1 MQRPPIGQA
10 AFVIRIVRLAT
21 CCTALLLLRLRHDLK
36 SGVVKSHIVG
46 VVILRAA
53 PESSTA
59 KRLVDEVCYSLVG
72 SLELFSMKFSK
83 FFTAVAMCCA
93 VGAFATSSFAADAA
107 APKRLTGGGSNIMY
121 IITPS
126 HSNPFFKTEAE
137 VAAATA
143 KELGYEV
150 KTVSHDDSPV
160 KQSELFETAISDRA
174 AAIICDNAG
183 ADATVAAVQRAYDN
197 NIPTFLIDR
206 EINEQGIAVAQ
217 IVANNYQGAKEAA
230 EIFVEVM
237 EEEGEYAELFG
248 IDSDTN
254 AQTRSTAFHEVIDQ
268 YPDLKLVAVQ
278 TANWDQNLAYQ
289 KTETILQS
297 FPNLKGIISGNDN
310 MAVGAAAAAKAAGKT
325 LHIIAVDGSNDARD
339 EIIAG
344 NMTATAMQPAALIA
358 EMAVRQADQYLKTG
372 STGKPEKQLID
383 CELITIDNAKKLNN
397 FALSE

>member
-1 MQRPPIGQA
+1 
-10 AFVIRIVRLAT
+10 
-21 CCTALLLLRLRHDLK
+21 
-36 SGVVKSHIVG
+36 
-46 VVILRAA
+46 
-53 PESSTA
+53 
-59 KRLVDEVCYSLVG
+59 
-72 SLELFSMKFSK
+72 MKFSK
-83 FFTAVAMCCA
+83 FFSAIAVCCA
-93 VGAFATSSFAADAA
+93 VGSVSTAALAADDA

-183 ADATVAAVQRAYDN
+183 ADATVSAVQRAYDN

-217 IVANNYQGAKEAA
+217 IVANNYQGAKGAA
-230 EIFVEVM
+230 EVFVEAM

-254 AQTRSTAFHEVIDQ
+254 AKTRSTAFHEVIDQ
-268 YPDLKLVAVQ
+268 YPDMKLVAVQ

-297 FPNLKGIISGNDN
+297 YPNLKGIISGNDN

-339 EIIAG
+339 EILSG

-383 CELITIDNAKKLNN
+383 CEIITIDNAKQLNN
-397 FALSE
+397 FSLSK

>member
-1 MQRPPIGQA
+1 MA
-10 AFVIRIVRLAT
+10 
-21 CCTALLLLRLRHDLK
+21 TAL
-36 SGVVKSHIVG
+36 
-46 VVILRAA
+46 
-53 PESSTA
+53 
-59 KRLVDEVCYSLVG
+59 
-72 SLELFSMKFSK
+72 
-83 FFTAVAMCCA
+83 CA
-93 VGAFATSSFAADAA
+93 TFSFAMSSATVNAEEA
-107 APKRLTGGGSNIMY
+107 KVLTGGGSKIMY

-143 KELGYEV
+143 KELGYEP
-150 KTVSHDDSPV
+150 KMVSHDDSPV
-160 KQSELFETAISDRA
+160 KQSELFETAISDKA

-183 ADATVAAVQRAYDN
+183 ADATVAAVKRAYDN

-217 IVANNYQGAKEAA
+217 IVANNYQGAKGVA
-230 EIFVEVM
+230 EVFVEAM

-268 YPDLKLVAVQ
+268 YPDLKLVATQ

-289 KTETILQS
+289 KMETILQS
-297 FPNLKGIISGNDN
+297 YPNLKGVISGNDN
-310 MAVGAAAAAKAAGKT
+310 MAVGAAAAIKAAGKT
-325 LHIIAVDGSNDARD
+325 GIHIIAVDGSNDARD
-339 EIIAG
+339 EILAG
-344 NMTATAMQPAALIA
+344 TMTATAMQPAALIA

-383 CELITIDNAKKLNN
+383 CEIITIDNAKNLDN
-397 FALSE
+397 FSLKK

>member
-1 MQRPPIGQA
+1 MKLTKFCASLAMVCA
-10 AFVIRIVRLAT
+10 AT
-21 CCTALLLLRLRHDLK
+21 
-36 SGVVKSHIVG
+36 
-46 VVILRAA
+46 
-53 PESSTA
+53 
-59 KRLVDEVCYSLVG
+59 
-72 SLELFSMKFSK
+72 
-83 FFTAVAMCCA
+83 
-93 VGAFATSSFAADAA
+93 SFAASAYATD

-137 VAAATA
+137 VAAKTA
-143 KELGYEV
+143 QELGYEV

-160 KQSELFETAISDRA
+160 KQSELFETAISDKA

-183 ADATVAAVQRAYDN
+183 ADATLAAVQRAYDN

-206 EINEQGIAVAQ
+206 EINEQGIAIAQ
-217 IVANNYQGAKEAA
+217 IVANNYQGAKEVA
-230 EIFVEVM
+230 EIFVEAM
-237 EEEGEYAELFG
+237 EEEGEYAELYG

-254 AQTRSTAFHEVIDQ
+254 AKTRSTAFHEVIDQ
-268 YPDLKLVAVQ
+268 YPDMKLVAVQ

-289 KTETILQS
+289 KMETILQS
-297 FPNLKGIISGNDN
+297 YPNLKGVISGNDN
-310 MAVGAAAAAKAAGKT
+310 MAVGAAAAIKAAGKGP

-339 EIIAG
+339 EILAG

-383 CELITIDNAKKLNN
+383 CEAITIDNAKNLNN
-397 FALSE
+397 FTLAK